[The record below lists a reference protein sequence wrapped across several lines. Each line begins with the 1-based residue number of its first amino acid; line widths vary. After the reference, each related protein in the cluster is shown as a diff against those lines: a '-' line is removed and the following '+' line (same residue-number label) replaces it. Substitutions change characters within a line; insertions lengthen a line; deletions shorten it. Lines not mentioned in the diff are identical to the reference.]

1 VTALAARAS
10 LLKNRHALL
19 AAQNQVSDL
28 NAELDDALGLPLD
41 TELDLADVEDLAAAA
56 LAREDYLR
64 LALEQNPE
72 LRAAKETESKAR
84 SAVLAAR
91 FEYIPDIGAFA
102 RYT

>member
-41 TELDLADVEDLAAAA
+41 TELDLADVEDLAAA
-56 LAREDYLR
+56 
-64 LALEQNPE
+64 
-72 LRAAKETESKAR
+72 RA
-84 SAVLAAR
+84 
-91 FEYIPDIGAFA
+91 
-102 RYT
+102 